1 MQYLLSDFQ
10 ALLPEAHRLAFEVRV
25 QAHGLGTINDDILG
39 YISDIDTINSLA

>member
-25 QAHGLGTINDDILG
+25 QAHGLGAVKDYMPG
-39 YISDIDTINSLA
+39 AISDIDAINIPV